1 MNASAGMFNRLAAM
15 KSPVKLPILSSAKKS
30 SAWSVANLRVDLDDL
45 DPVLLIAFISLL
57 SIGVI
62 MVASSSISVADRNFA
77 NPFYYLQRQLVFVF
91 IGLFATLC
99 VFKIRLVQ
107 WEKSGMS
114 LLLFALFLLV
124 LVLVPGI
131 GKTVNGSTRW
141 LSLGVFNLQVSEL
154 VKLFIIIYVSGYLVR
169 HGDAVR
175 QSLWGFLK
183 PMLLVGFAGLLLLM
197 EPDFGATVV
206 IMGSVLAMTFLAGAR
221 FVQFFSF
228 VTLFACAAMLLVV
241 TSPYR
246 MQRLTSFTNP
256 WADPFDSGFQL
267 TQSLIA
273 IGTGGWFGTGLGGS
287 VQKLFYLPESHT
299 DFLFAVL
306 SEELGFVGVSVV
318 IVLFAAVFYR
328 ALKIAAQAEAV
339 GNYFAAY
346 TAYGIGIWL
355 SMQAVINM
363 GVNMGLLPTKGLT
376 LPLMSYG
383 GSSLIVCCIAIGLLL
398 RIHYETS
405 GSVKQASRKSS
416 MRKSS
421 AMSSASS
428 ADVKRRRQRANT
440 VVNEAATESAIV
452 SDLIGGRRHG

>member
-1 MNASAGMFNRLAAM
+1 MSVTADMFSKMHSATLVRGKSIFGFN
-15 KSPVKLPILSSAKKS
+15 V
-30 SAWSVANLRVDLDDL
+30 DDL
-45 DPVLLIAFISLL
+45 DPVLTIVFVSLL
-57 SIGVI
+57 TIGVI
-62 MVASSSISVADRNFA
+62 MVASSSISVADRNFS
-77 NPFYYLQRQLVFVF
+77 NPFYYLQRQLVFVAM
-91 IGLFATLC
+91 GVFAALC

-107 WEKSGMS
+107 WEKSGVA

-124 LVLVPGI
+124 LVLIPGV

-141 LSLGVFNLQVSEL
+141 LPLGLINLQVSEL
-154 VKLFIIIYVSGYLVR
+154 VKLFLVIYVAGYLVR
-169 HGDAVR
+169 HGEAVR
-175 QSLWGFLK
+175 NSLLGFLK
-183 PMLLVGFAGLLLLM
+183 PMIMVGFAGLLLLM

-206 IMGSVLAMTFLAGAR
+206 IMGTVLGMTFLTGAR
-221 FVQFFSF
+221 FIQFISF
-228 VTLFACAAMLLVV
+228 VIMFACAAMLLVV

-246 MQRLTSFTNP
+246 MQRLTSFANP

-306 SEELGFVGVSVV
+306 SEELGFIGVAIV
-318 IVLFAAVFYR
+318 IFLYSALFFR
-328 ALKIAAQAEAV
+328 SLKIAAQAEAA

-346 TAYGIGIWL
+346 MAYGIGIWL

-363 GVNMGLLPTKGLT
+363 GVNVGLLPTKGLT

-383 GSSLIVCCIAIGLLL
+383 GSSLIVCCMAIGLLM

-405 GSVKQASRKSS
+405 GTLKQASKKSVKQKSAGKESVRHNARKEKRSS
-416 MRKSS
+416 S
-421 AMSSASS
+421 
-428 ADVKRRRQRANT
+428 VKNT
-440 VVNEAATESAIV
+440 
-452 SDLIGGRRHG
+452 GGALL

>member
-1 MNASAGMFNRLAAM
+1 MFAA
-15 KSPVKLPILSSAKKS
+15 LS
-30 SAWSVANLRVDLDDL
+30 
-45 DPVLLIAFISLL
+45 
-57 SIGVI
+57 
-62 MVASSSISVADRNFA
+62 
-77 NPFYYLQRQLVFVF
+77 
-91 IGLFATLC
+91 

-107 WEKSGMS
+107 WEKSGMA

-141 LSLGVFNLQVSEL
+141 LPLGVFNLQVSEL
-154 VKLFIIIYVSGYLVR
+154 VKLFLVIYVAGYLVR

-175 QSLWGFLK
+175 SSLWGFLK
-183 PMLLVGFAGLLLLM
+183 PMLMVGLAGLLLLI

-206 IMGSVLAMTFLAGAR
+206 IMGTVLGMTFLAGAR
-221 FVQFFSF
+221 FIQFISF
-228 VTLFACAAMLLVV
+228 VMIFASAAMMLVV

-246 MQRLTSFTNP
+246 MQRLTSFANP

-306 SEELGFVGVSVV
+306 SEELGFVGVSIVV
-318 IVLFAAVFYR
+318 LLYAALFFR
-328 ALKIAAQAEAV
+328 SLKIASQAERA

-346 TAYGIGIWL
+346 MAYGIGIWL

-363 GVNMGLLPTKGLT
+363 GVNVGLLPTKGLT

-383 GSSLIVCCIAIGLLL
+383 GSSLIVCCIAIGLLM
-398 RIHYETS
+398 RIHYETNGVS
-405 GSVKQASRKSS
+405 RQASKGGARKATRTSGRKSK
-416 MRKSS
+416 KSVQGIK
-421 AMSSASS
+421 A
-428 ADVKRRRQRANT
+428 
-440 VVNEAATESAIV
+440 
-452 SDLIGGRRHG
+452 GGALL

>member
-1 MNASAGMFNRLAAM
+1 MTSVR
-15 KSPVKLPILSSAKKS
+15 SPRIQL
-30 SAWSVANLRVDLDDL
+30 VDWFGLKVDTDDL
-45 DPVLLIAFISLL
+45 DPVLLISFISLL
-57 SIGVI
+57 TIGVI
-62 MVASSSISVADRNFA
+62 MVASSSISVADRDYL
-77 NPFYYLQRQLVFVF
+77 NPFYYLQRQLVFVA
-91 IGLFATLC
+91 IGLIAALS

-107 WEKSGMS
+107 WEKSGMA

-124 LVLVPGI
+124 LVLIPGV

-141 LSLGVFNLQVSEL
+141 LPLGVFSLQVSEL
-154 VKLFIIIYVSGYLVR
+154 VKLFLVIYVAGYLVR

-175 QSLWGFLK
+175 SSLIGFLK
-183 PMLLVGFAGLLLLM
+183 PMLMVGLAGLLLLI

-206 IMGSVLAMTFLAGAR
+206 IMATVLGMTFLAGAR
-221 FVQFFSF
+221 FIQFISF
-228 VTLFACAAMLLVV
+228 VFIFASAAMLLVV

-246 MQRLTSFTNP
+246 MQRLTSFANP

-306 SEELGFVGVSVV
+306 SEELGFVGVSIVV
-318 IVLFAAVFYR
+318 LLYATLFFR
-328 ALKIAAQAEAV
+328 ALKIASQAEKA

-346 TAYGIGIWL
+346 LAYGIGIWL

-363 GVNMGLLPTKGLT
+363 GVNIGLLPTKGLT

-383 GSSLIVCCIAIGLLL
+383 GSSLVVCCIAIGLLM
-398 RIHYETS
+398 RIHYENS
-405 GSVKQASRKSS
+405 GVAKQASKNLGKKTARQKRKAAA
-416 MRKSS
+416 KT
-421 AMSSASS
+421 
-428 ADVKRRRQRANT
+428 RA
-440 VVNEAATESAIV
+440 AHIKA
-452 SDLIGGRRHG
+452 GGALL

>member
-1 MNASAGMFNRLAAM
+1 MSVTADMFSRLPSLKPTWS
-15 KSPVKLPILSSAKKS
+15 KSIHKFTLGF
-30 SAWSVANLRVDLDDL
+30 DLDDL
-45 DPVLLIAFISLL
+45 DPVLTVVFIALL

-62 MVASSSISVADRNFA
+62 MVASSSISVADRNFS
-77 NPFYYLQRQLVFVF
+77 NPFYYLQRQLLFVV
-91 IGLFATLC
+91 IGLFAAMS

-114 LLLFALFLLV
+114 LLIFALFMLV
-124 LVLVPGI
+124 IVLVPGI
-131 GKTVNGSTRW
+131 GKAVNGSTRW
-141 LSLGVFNLQVSEL
+141 LPLGLINLQVSEL
-154 VKLFIIIYVSGYLVR
+154 VKLFLVIYVAGYLVR

-175 QSLWGFLK
+175 RSLLGFLK
-183 PMLLVGFAGLLLLM
+183 PMVMVGLAGLLLLM

-206 IMGSVLAMTFLAGAR
+206 IMGTVLGMTFLAGAR
-221 FVQFFSF
+221 FIQFISF
-228 VTLFACAAMLLVV
+228 VFIFACASLMLVV

-246 MQRLTSFTNP
+246 MERLVSFANP

-306 SEELGFVGVSVV
+306 SEELGFIGVSVV
-318 IVLFAAVFYR
+318 VILYTALFLR
-328 ALKIAAQAEAV
+328 ALKIAAQAENV

-346 TAYGIGIWL
+346 MAYGIGIWL

-363 GVNMGLLPTKGLT
+363 GVNVGLLPTKGLT

-383 GSSLIVCCIAIGLLL
+383 GSSLIVCCMAVGLLM
-398 RIHYETS
+398 RIHYETNGVS
-405 GSVKQASRKSS
+405 KQARKQTVKQERKRQHESSQREGSALISRTS
-416 MRKSS
+416 
-421 AMSSASS
+421 
-428 ADVKRRRQRANT
+428 
-440 VVNEAATESAIV
+440 
-452 SDLIGGRRHG
+452 GRGVR

>member
-1 MNASAGMFNRLAAM
+1 MSVMAELYTRLQSLSPMSGAS
-15 KSPVKLPILSSAKKS
+15 SSKFDFGI
-30 SAWSVANLRVDLDDL
+30 NLKFDLDDF
-45 DPVLLIAFISLL
+45 DPVLTIVFVSLL
-57 SIGVI
+57 TIGVI
-62 MVASSSISVADRNFA
+62 MVASSSISVADRNFS
-77 NPFYYLQRQLVFVF
+77 NPFYYLNRQLVFVAM
-91 IGLFATLC
+91 GVFAALC

-107 WEKSGMS
+107 WEKSGVA

-124 LVLVPGI
+124 LVLIPGV

-141 LSLGVFNLQVSEL
+141 LPLGLINLQVSEL
-154 VKLFIIIYVSGYLVR
+154 VKLFLVIYVAGYLVR

-175 QSLWGFLK
+175 NSLLGFLK
-183 PMLLVGFAGLLLLM
+183 PMIMVGFAGLLLLM

-206 IMGSVLAMTFLAGAR
+206 IMGTVLGMTFLTGAR
-221 FVQFFSF
+221 FIQFISF
-228 VTLFACAAMLLVV
+228 VIIFACAAMLLVV

-246 MQRLTSFTNP
+246 LQRLTSFANP

-306 SEELGFVGVSVV
+306 SEELGFIGVMIV
-318 IVLFAAVFYR
+318 IVLYSALFLR
-328 ALKIAAQAEAV
+328 SLKIAAQAEAAS
-339 GNYFAAY
+339 NYFAAY
-346 TAYGIGIWL
+346 MAYGIGIWL

-363 GVNMGLLPTKGLT
+363 GVNVGLLPTKGLT

-383 GSSLIVCCIAIGLLL
+383 GSSLIVCCMAIGLLM

-405 GSVKQASRKSS
+405 GVVKQASKKSAKHKLAKQ
-416 MRKSS
+416 KSARNRS
-421 AMSSASS
+421 VKQNNRYKSGSSS
-428 ADVKRRRQRANT
+428 VKNT
-440 VVNEAATESAIV
+440 
-452 SDLIGGRRHG
+452 GGALL

>member
-1 MNASAGMFNRLAAM
+1 MSATADMFSRFQALVPSGNKPFNWFGL
-15 KSPVKLPILSSAKKS
+15 KI
-30 SAWSVANLRVDLDDL
+30 NLDDL
-45 DPVLLIAFISLL
+45 DPVLSIVFVSLL
-57 SIGVI
+57 TIGVI
-62 MVASSSISVADRNFA
+62 MVASSSISVADRNFS
-77 NPFYYLQRQLVFVF
+77 NPFYYLQRQLVFVV
-91 IGLFATLC
+91 IGLLAALS

-114 LLLFALFLLV
+114 LLMFALFLLV
-124 LVLVPGI
+124 LVLIPGI

-141 LSLGVFNLQVSEL
+141 LPMGVFNLQVSEL
-154 VKLFIIIYVSGYLVR
+154 VKLFLVVYVAGYLVR

-175 QSLWGFLK
+175 SSLVGFLK
-183 PMLLVGFAGLLLLM
+183 PMVMVGFAGLLLLM

-206 IMGSVLAMTFLAGAR
+206 IMGTVLGMTFLAGAR
-221 FVQFFSF
+221 FSQFISF
-228 VTLFACAAMLLVV
+228 VFMFVCAALLLVV

-246 MQRLTSFTNP
+246 MQRLTSFANP

-318 IVLFAAVFYR
+318 ILLYSALFFR
-328 ALKIAAQAEAV
+328 SLKIAAQAEAA

-346 TAYGIGIWL
+346 MAYGIGIWL

-363 GVNMGLLPTKGLT
+363 GVNVGLLPTKGLT

-383 GSSLIVCCIAIGLLL
+383 GSSLIVSCMAVGLLL
-398 RIHYETS
+398 RIYYETNGVS
-405 GSVKQASRKSS
+405 RQARRQGAKP
-416 MRKSS
+416 
-421 AMSSASS
+421 A
-428 ADVKRRRQRANT
+428 VRRQRKNSG
-440 VVNEAATESAIV
+440 VHS
-452 SDLIGGRRHG
+452 S